1 MRKDE
6 EGDGEVGDGCGVVWC
21 GVVQLVWCTAVRR
34 DVVWCGE
41 VR

>member
-21 GVVQLVWCTAVRR
+21 SWCGALRYGGMWCGVVR
-34 DVVWCGE
+34 
-41 VR
+41 